1 MKFFHLC
8 SRWTVSREESS
19 FSRCLSV
26 WHEMWRCLTC
36 DKREGLGEVFLWWRA
51 HTDFTTLCVCL
62 ILLPWLFFI
71 SSELR
76 VSRQNRSDVFFPI
89 PVFTEALKG
98 FFSFLHFFP
107 VKKSLNVFYCYSFNY
122 LFPCVNPSDIS
133 FVSFQEKFLS
143 LCFFQPVSHIKKMS
157 LFVSLCTWLPFFS
170 SLKKKGFTHN
180 GKKQKK
186 NEKDSSSK
194 TLFSFLV
201 GRGFY
206 SFLRFK
212 KHFPY

>member
-1 MKFFHLC
+1 MWSVPLV
-8 SRWTVSREESS
+8 TSS
-19 FSRCLSV
+19 HWLYNF
-26 WHEMWRCLTC
+26 
-36 DKREGLGEVFLWWRA
+36 
-51 HTDFTTLCVCL
+51 VCL
-62 ILLPWLFFI
+62 FDSFAVIIFYFI
-71 SSELR
+71 RTPCEPTESFR
-76 VSRQNRSDVFFPI
+76 CFFPI

-98 FFSFLHFFP
+98 FFLFCIFLP

-186 NEKDSSSK
+186 NEKDSSGK

>member
-1 MKFFHLC
+1 MWSVPLV
-8 SRWTVSREESS
+8 TSS
-19 FSRCLSV
+19 HWLYNF
-26 WHEMWRCLTC
+26 
-36 DKREGLGEVFLWWRA
+36 
-51 HTDFTTLCVCL
+51 VCL
-62 ILLPWLFFI
+62 FDSFAVIIFYFI
-71 SSELR
+71 RTPCEPTESFR
-76 VSRQNRSDVFFPI
+76 CFFPI

-157 LFVSLCTWLPFFS
+157 LFVSLCTWLFLS
-170 SLKKKGFTHN
+170 EKKGFTHN

-186 NEKDSSSK
+186 MRK
-194 TLFSFLV
+194 TFLAKLCSLFWLV
-201 GRGFY
+201 VVFIV
-206 SFLRFK
+206 F
-212 KHFPY
+212 

>member
-1 MKFFHLC
+1 MWSVPLV
-8 SRWTVSREESS
+8 TSS
-19 FSRCLSV
+19 HWLYNF
-26 WHEMWRCLTC
+26 
-36 DKREGLGEVFLWWRA
+36 
-51 HTDFTTLCVCL
+51 VCL
-62 ILLPWLFFI
+62 FDSFAVIIFYFI
-71 SSELR
+71 RTPCEPTESFR
-76 VSRQNRSDVFFPI
+76 CFFPI

-143 LCFFQPVSHIKKMS
+143 LCV
-157 LFVSLCTWLPFFS
+157 FFS
-170 SLKKKGFTHN
+170 QFHTLKKCLFLCHFARDFLFFPLW
-180 GKKQKK
+180 KKKVLHITAKSKK
-186 NEKDSSSK
+186 NEKDSSGK

-206 SFLRFK
+206 SFLTFK